1 MNQWIGIGHLAS
13 DPVAKQ
19 TQSGAS
25 MTTFR
30 LGVTTG
36 WGENKQTAWLHIV
49 TFGKRAETC
58 SKYLSKGRKVC
69 VRGSISTGEYT
80 NKDGNK
86 VYTTDIIADEVE
98 FLGGGGGQPEQRS
111 EAVQEEI
118 DVPKGFE
125 EVSDSDLPF

>member
-19 TQSGAS
+19 TQSGAA

-98 FLGGGGGQPEQRS
+98 FLGGGNGGQTEHDAPAPEM
-111 EAVQEEI
+111 E
-118 DVPKGFE
+118 VPRGFE
-125 EVSDSDLPF
+125 EVSESDLPF